1 MVVEAIRNAS
11 LNRKEIIRDG
21 RLFARWDADARYQ
34 CRYLSVGMSF
44 KITASR
50 LGGSSTTIHW

>member
-21 RLFARWDADARYQ
+21 RLFARWDATSAVI
-34 CRYLSVGMSF
+34 CPS
-44 KITASR
+44 A
-50 LGGSSTTIHW
+50 